1 MRVVR
6 SQSPRGLLLTALAAF
21 QFALPILPASAF
33 QKGTVVIDGRV
44 SIDVEVARSIEEQAK
59 GLGGRSSL
67 KKGTGM
73 VFPYDG
79 PGVRAFWMRGML
91 IPLDILWIR
100 DGKIVAIEAKIPPPP
115 PEKPLAVYS
124 HVADLVLEVPAGYAR
139 EMGIRVG
146 QPVRIRYSSL
156 SR

>member
-1 MRVVR
+1 MRAVR
-6 SQSPRGLLLTALAAF
+6 SQALGGFLLTALAVL
-21 QFALPILPASAF
+21 QFGLPILPASAV
-33 QKGTVVIDGRV
+33 QKGKVVIDGRV
-44 SIDVEVARSIEEQAK
+44 RIDAEVARSIEEQAK
-59 GLGGRSSL
+59 GLGGRSAL

-79 PGVRAFWMRGML
+79 PGPRAFWMMGML

-100 DGKIVAIEAKIPPPP
+100 DGKIVAIEAKIPPPFP
-115 PEKPLAVYS
+115 GKPLAVYS

-146 QPVRIRYSSL
+146 QPVRVRYSSA
-156 SR
+156 SQ